1 MVLLFLAFS
10 FGLFINTDKE
20 VRVID
25 TFDAFEKQFILNRPN
40 DTIVVLNFWATW
52 CKPCIQELPYF
63 TALDHDTS
71 LGPVKVILV
80 SLDMPSAVDTRVKP
94 FLEQRNITTEA
105 SNTWVME
112 IRECLDKQNRQQL
125 ERSNPGYVNP

>member
-1 MVLLFLAFS
+1 M
-10 FGLFINTDKE
+10 
-20 VRVID
+20 ID

-105 SNTWVME
+105 SYTWVME